1 MVIVVHS
8 SEWYFTDTFPFLVA
22 KELIFRLNDINVP
35 EEMVGRVKR
44 FFFLEKIRVARSFV
58 AKFIKGKS

>member
-1 MVIVVHS
+1 MVFYRH
-8 SEWYFTDTFPFLVA
+8 FPFLVA

-35 EEMVGRVKR
+35 EEMVERVKR